1 MVSVMDVSTK
11 KQMKKVLTYLV
22 IIGLAMVSALNYQL
36 FIFPNRFAPAG
47 LNGLCTMIQYVFGIS
62 VSSMNLLIN
71 LPLAFLVYKKVSKS
85 IAVRSMTYV
94 LSFSACLTLL
104 EYIDLSAFA
113 YATDTGTS
121 TILGPLV
128 AGIVNGSA
136 YSQLA
141 QGGAYTGGTDFVAAL
156 IRRKNPGLNFF
167 SVIFGLNATVAFIS
181 YFVYGFQIEPVIL
194 CIIYC
199 FMSSTVS
206 DKVVKSGRAAIRFEI
221 ITENPKEISDAI
233 ITRLGHSATLI
244 PGKGMYSGRETNV
257 LICVINKAQVAVLSN
272 IVKKYPNTFAV
283 MSSVN
288 EVMGNFKN
296 MNNEGKENNNL
307 LDTGDTSAV

>member
-1 MVSVMDVSTK
+1 M
-11 KQMKKVLTYLV
+11 KQRQPITLRKVLTYAV
-22 IIGLAMVSALNYQL
+22 ILLLACGNALSYHI
-36 FIFPNRFAPAG
+36 FVFPNRFAPSG
-47 LNGLCTMIQYVFGIS
+47 LNGLCTMVQYVFGIS
-62 VSSMNLLIN
+62 VRSMNLMIN
-71 LPLAFLVYKKVSKS
+71 IPLAMLVYFKVSRS
-85 IAVRSMTYV
+85 IAVRSMTFV
-94 LSFSACLTLL
+94 LTFSAALTLL

-128 AGIVNGSA
+128 AGIVNGSV

-156 IRRKNPGLNFF
+156 IRKNRPGLNFF
-167 SVIFGLNATVAFIS
+167 GVIFILNAVVAFIS

-206 DKVVKSGRAAIRFEI
+206 DKVVKSGRQAIRFEI
-221 ITENPKEISDAI
+221 ITENPKEISEAI
-233 ITRLGHSATLI
+233 ITRLHHSATLI

-257 LICVINKAQVAVLSN
+257 LICVINKAQVSVLAS
-272 IVKKYPNTFAV
+272 IVRSYPHTFAV

-288 EVMGNFKN
+288 EVMGNFLKID
-296 MNNEGKENNNL
+296 EDGEEAVEFLDPGDGK
-307 LDTGDTSAV
+307 AV

>member
-1 MVSVMDVSTK
+1 MANQSRLSL
-11 KQMKKVLTYLV
+11 KKVLTYVV
-22 IIGLAMVSALNYQL
+22 IVGLAVVSAVNYQL

-47 LNGLCTMIQYVFGIS
+47 LNGLCTMVQYVFGIS
-62 VSSMNLLIN
+62 VSSMNLMIN
-71 LPLAFLVYKKVSKS
+71 IPLAMLVYFKVSRS
-85 IAVRSMTYV
+85 IAVRSMTFV
-94 LSFSACLTLL
+94 LTFSVALTLL

-128 AGIVNGSA
+128 AGIVNGSV

-156 IRRKNPGLNFF
+156 IRKNRPGLNFF
-167 SVIFGLNATVAFIS
+167 GVIFILNAVVAFIS

-206 DKVVKSGRAAIRFEI
+206 DKVVKSGRQAIRFEI
-221 ITENPKEISDAI
+221 ITENPKEISEAI
-233 ITRLGHSATLI
+233 ITRLHHSATLI
-244 PGKGMYSGRETNV
+244 PARGMYSGRETNV
-257 LICVINKAQVAVLSN
+257 LICVINKAQVSVLAS
-272 IVKKYPNTFAV
+272 IVRSYPHTFAV

-288 EVMGNFKN
+288 EVMGNFKQI
-296 MNNEGKENNNL
+296 NNEGKESNNL